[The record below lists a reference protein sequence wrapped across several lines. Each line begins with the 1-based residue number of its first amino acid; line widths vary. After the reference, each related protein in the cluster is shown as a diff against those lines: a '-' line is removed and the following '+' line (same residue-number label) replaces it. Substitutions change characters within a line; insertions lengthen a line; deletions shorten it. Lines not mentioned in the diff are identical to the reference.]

1 MKSIK
6 PFAALIA
13 FSTISFGRFAES
25 ITATNV
31 NNGAI

>member
-13 FSTISFGRFAES
+13 FSMISFGRFAES